1 MSARGGLFLGLA
13 MVAALL
19 LLGRA
24 ATALVVDHAW
34 FTAMGL
40 PGLFWE
46 QVMDTAVLRG
56 GAWAVGALFA
66 FANLHAVRRTIV
78 AVAVPSRVANLELV
92 SMISGQRLLAVT
104 VLLAMVLG
112 GALAMPLTNWVDLA
126 QLRHGLP
133 FGEIEGV
140 LGRDLGFYVYWL
152 PVEETLYLWS
162 LVSVVSCTALV
173 VILYALT
180 RSLRMEG
187 RRVAA
192 STHVRRHLSA
202 LGAMVLLLLAWSY
215 RLDAFDLL
223 RQGSGPDG
231 LFVKID
237 HRVALRMDHV
247 LSVGSAVAAMVVLRT
262 GWVGQ
267 LRAAFLT
274 LTLILVAA
282 LGLRHAA
289 PMVLARTSLLG
300 DPATRDVDYIA
311 SRALYSRRAFD
322 VDGIRFVGADSSV
335 TRLERA
341 TLPVRMSLW
350 DRRSVA
356 AAMPVARA
364 GVDGSRDARATV
376 PLAVDPVPMS
386 WTVMDDRLSALVV
399 RRPVDGA
406 GDWRVSVFD
415 ATAQTLLDRPE
426 DASERAGRTAVLVG
440 PGLRD
445 PLLVDVT
452 RSPQVVGVSLAALRD
467 RIAHAWALRDLSL
480 LHADSALAE
489 PLLLSHR
496 DVRDRVARLAPVFAQ
511 ANEVLPLRYDGRVF
525 WTLHLYS
532 VSDRYPLSQRWQF
545 ASGIYSYY
553 RLAATA
559 VIEAATG
566 RVRLVAAPR
575 ADAPTRSWMA
585 RFPSLFAQAGELP
598 AAILAQL
605 PPANESAVAQIET
618 FSRYGLPRE
627 RSVLRHLPDS
637 ALIGGVP
644 APHWIGNAGERR
656 VAWSVPLIDGGDQIS
671 GIVTVAG
678 GQERQTWWD
687 STSSPRNR
695 WRTMV
700 ERLQIAI
707 DSMQGAVG
715 DGPGRGSRGKAGRVS
730 AVMTADGVLLLQP
743 LLRAQDDG
751 STTVL
756 RVATTDGRR
765 VGGGATV
772 GEALGQYSDVPVATG
787 PSAIA
792 AGGQDS
798 SDAARR
804 WYATLRAAL
813 RRGDWVQFGAAF
825 DSLGRVLER
834 PPR

>member
-40 PGLFWE
+40 PELFWE
-46 QVMDTAVLRG
+46 QVMDTAALRG

-92 SMISGQRLLAVT
+92 SMISGQRLLAFT
-104 VLLAMVLG
+104 VVLAMVLG

-126 QLRHGLP
+126 LLRHGLP

-152 PVEETLYLWS
+152 PVEETLYLWA

-223 RQGSGPDG
+223 QQGSGPDG

-247 LSVGSAVAAMVVLRT
+247 LSVGSAIAAMVVLRT

-267 LRAAFLT
+267 VRAAFLT

-300 DPATRDVDYIA
+300 DPTTRDFDYIA

-341 TLPVRMSLW
+341 TLPVRLSLW

-364 GVDGSRDARATV
+364 GVDGPRATV
-376 PLAVDPVPMS
+376 PLSGDLVPMS

-399 RRPVDGA
+399 RRPADGA

-415 ATAQTLLDRPE
+415 ATAQTLLDRPDE
-426 DASERAGRTAVLVG
+426 ASERTAVLVG

-445 PLLVDVT
+445 PLLVDAA
-452 RSPQVVGVSLAALRD
+452 RSPQVVGVSLASLRA

-480 LHADSALAE
+480 LRADSVRAE

-496 DVRDRVARLAPVFAQ
+496 DVRDRVARLAPAFAQ

-532 VSDRYPLSQRWQF
+532 VSDRYPLSQHWQF
-545 ASGIYSYY
+545 ASGVYSYY

-575 ADAPTRSWMA
+575 ADAPTRTWMA
-585 RFPSLFAQAGELP
+585 RFPTLFAQAGELP

-618 FSRYGLPRE
+618 FARYGLPRE

-637 ALIGGVP
+637 ALIGGAP

-678 GQERQTWWD
+678 GQDRQTWWD

-695 WRTMV
+695 WRTMT

-707 DSMQGAVG
+707 DSMQRAVG
-715 DGPGRGSRGKAGRVS
+715 DGSRRGSRGQAGRVS

-743 LLRAQDDG
+743 LLGAQDDG

-765 VGGGATV
+765 VGVGATV
-772 GEALGQYSDVPVATG
+772 GEALGQFNDVPVATG
-787 PSAIA
+787 PSVI
-792 AGGQDS
+792 AGGRQDS

-804 WYATLRAAL
+804 WYATLRSAL

-834 PPR
+834 PPL

>member
-40 PGLFWE
+40 PELFWE
-46 QVMDTAVLRG
+46 QVMDTAALRG

-92 SMISGQRLLAVT
+92 SMISGQRLLAFT

-126 QLRHGLP
+126 LLRHGLP

-152 PVEETLYLWS
+152 PVEETLYLWA

-223 RQGSGPDG
+223 QQGSGPDG

-247 LSVGSAVAAMVVLRT
+247 LSVGSAIAAMVVLRT

-267 LRAAFLT
+267 VRAAFLT

-300 DPATRDVDYIA
+300 DPTTRDFDYIA

-322 VDGIRFVGADSSV
+322 VDGIRFVDADSSV

-364 GVDGSRDARATV
+364 GVDGPRATV
-376 PLAVDPVPMS
+376 PLSGDLVPMS

-399 RRPVDGA
+399 RRPADGA

-426 DASERAGRTAVLVG
+426 EASERPERTAVLVG

-445 PLLVDVT
+445 PLLVDAT
-452 RSPQVVGVSLAALRD
+452 RSPQVVGVSLASLRA

-480 LHADSALAE
+480 LRADSVRAE

-496 DVRDRVARLAPVFAQ
+496 DVRDRVARLAPAFAQ
-511 ANEVLPLRYDGRVF
+511 ANEVLPLRYEGRVF

-532 VSDRYPLSQRWQF
+532 VSDRYPLSQHWQF
-545 ASGIYSYY
+545 ASGVYSYY

-559 VIEAATG
+559 VIEAAAG

-575 ADAPTRSWMA
+575 ADAPTRTWMA
-585 RFPSLFAQAGELP
+585 RFPTLFAQAGELP

-618 FSRYGLPRE
+618 FARYGLPRE

-637 ALIGGVP
+637 ALIGGAP

-678 GQERQTWWD
+678 GQDRQTWWD

-695 WRTMV
+695 WRTMT

-707 DSMQGAVG
+707 DSMQRAVG
-715 DGPGRGSRGKAGRVS
+715 DGSRRGSRGQAGRVS

-743 LLRAQDDG
+743 LLGAQDDG

-765 VGGGATV
+765 VGVGATV
-772 GEALGQYSDVPVATG
+772 GEALGQFNDVPVATG
-787 PSAIA
+787 PSVI
-792 AGGQDS
+792 AGGRQDS

-804 WYATLRAAL
+804 WYATLRSAL

-834 PPR
+834 PPL